1 MYISYKEKDLLLV
14 IDLIFYFENKF
25 NRYVDYTIGAF
36 IANEYNKIT
45 GQNRNGG
52 AMYMLCWRIK
62 EGIYDSRYP
71 SVAMA
76 RKKIS

>member
-1 MYISYKEKDLLLV
+1 MFNHYNENDLLLV
-14 IDLIFYFENKF
+14 IDLIFYFESKF

-36 IANEYNKIT
+36 IADEYNKIT

-62 EGIYDSRYP
+62 EGVYDSRYP
-71 SVAMA
+71 SVAIA
-76 RKKIS
+76 RRKIS